1 MEKITMEILYKINAS
16 DELGNADI
24 LEFISGGMLSE
35 TNTMEQTS
43 AVIPK
48 APPKL
53 PVYPSSLD

>member
-1 MEKITMEILYKINAS
+1 MEILYKINAS